1 MAREAGRQHRAREHA
16 GRIAGRIAA
25 RPGRTT
31 QAALREDLMFDY
43 QDVTPPP
50 GCYMVAVDPHGGT
63 TPPRPPNSGG
73 YSEVFTVTNTGS
85 QSDGY
90 TFTCAGSANVSCTG
104 VSPSSVFLNSLQS
117 TTVTAFY
124 SVGTVGDGT
133 VSLTASGTFDSDQ
146 GWYTIPV
153 GTYGVAVERQ
163 R

>member
-1 MAREAGRQHRAREHA
+1 M
-16 GRIAGRIAA
+16 
-25 RPGRTT
+25 
-31 QAALREDLMFDY
+31 
-43 QDVTPPP
+43 
-50 GCYMVAVDPHGGT
+50 
-63 TPPRPPNSGG
+63 
-73 YSEVFTVTNTGS
+73 FTVTNTGS

-153 GTYGVAVERQ
+153 GTYGVAVTPDGTPEPTRRASTGGYSAIFTVRNTPVAALRASQ
-163 R
+163 ASP